1 MLNPLLGSGVI
12 DIETIRPQATPFAL
26 LGLEPTFDIDQKK
39 MEFHYFCLQREL
51 HPDRFVNKTAHEA
64 NSARMMSAWVNNAYS
79 KLKDPIL
86 RAESLIRIM
95 GLSVPGEK
103 DAAVQ
108 DLTLLNE
115 VMEWREELAE
125 IHSLQALEDFHK
137 KFNEMLQDCGEH
149 FSLSWKNRDI
159 AAMQKLYLK
168 MVYVSKVIE
177 EAKEH
182 KRNY

>member
-1 MLNPLLGSGVI
+1 MLNPILETGVI

-39 MEFHYFCLQREL
+39 MEYHYFCLQREL
-51 HPDRFVNKTAHEA
+51 HPDRFANKTAHEA

-86 RAESLIRIM
+86 RAESLLRIT
-95 GLSVPGEK
+95 GVKVGGEN
-103 DAAVQ
+103 DASVQ
-108 DLTLLNE
+108 DPILLNE

-125 IHSLQALEDFHK
+125 IHSLQLLEDFHK
-137 KFNEMLQDCGEH
+137 KFKEMLESTGEH
-149 FSLSWKNRDI
+149 FSISWKNKDI
-159 AAMQKLYLK
+159 AAMQKFYLK
-168 MVYVSKVIE
+168 MIYVSKIIE

>member
-64 NSARMMSAWVNNAYS
+64 NGARMMSAWVNNAYS

-86 RAESLIRIM
+86 RAESLLRIM
-95 GLSVPGEK
+95 GLSIPGEK
-103 DAAVQ
+103 DTSVQ
-108 DLTLLNE
+108 DPILLNE

-125 IHSLQALEDFHK
+125 IHSLQSLEDFHK
-137 KFNEMLQDCGEH
+137 KFNEILQECGEH
-149 FSLSWKNRDI
+149 FSLSWKNKDI
-159 AAMQKLYLK
+159 LSMQKSYLK

-177 EAKEH
+177 ETKEH